1 MLVAMLLSTVALTV
15 HGGPKV
21 SPYPP
26 PSPGLRGSGAERAP
40 SVRRGQ
46 SAMLARTSARP
57 FATPTARPRAPA
69 QVLGLRS
76 SRAKMCIGDPPA
88 AVPPNRPP
96 PAVFP
101 GRASASPRGS
111 DPQSNSATV
120 TTPSYSDVKNR
131 PDTYEALE
139 SLIGKAW
146 MGYGFLITLGF
157 GAWYDLRN
165 NAGFA
170 TTSQVQ
176 VLIDSAGQKYLA
188 IVLGVLVASG
198 VLFAVGKAV
207 AERE

>member
-1 MLVAMLLSTVALTV
+1 
-15 HGGPKV
+15 
-21 SPYPP
+21 
-26 PSPGLRGSGAERAP
+26 
-40 SVRRGQ
+40 
-46 SAMLARTSARP
+46 MLARTSARP

-69 QVLGLRS
+69 QVLALRS
-76 SRAKMCIGDPPA
+76 FPAKMCIGDPPA
-88 AVPPNRPP
+88 AVLPNQPP
-96 PAVFP
+96 PAVLP
-101 GRASASPRGS
+101 ARASASPRGS
-111 DPQSNSATV
+111 APQSNSATV
-120 TTPSYSDVKNR
+120 TTPSYSDVKNQ
-131 PDTYEALE
+131 PVTYEALE

-157 GAWYDLRN
+157 GAWYDLRMDLRN